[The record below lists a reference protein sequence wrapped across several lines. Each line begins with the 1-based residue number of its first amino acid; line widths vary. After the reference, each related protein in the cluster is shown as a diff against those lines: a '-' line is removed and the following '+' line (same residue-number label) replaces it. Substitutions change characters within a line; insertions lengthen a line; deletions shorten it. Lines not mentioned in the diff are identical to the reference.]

1 MNNGQLRLVMRY
13 YLDHFNRNG
22 VAITDDTVHN
32 TILSDS
38 DGFPPANSMN
48 LYKGSVTYS
57 LKMGDNGT
65 PDWPDAWMD
74 TSVAQL
80 ADNFIPRMGAAAIA
94 PTRPAAARTVLAV
107 GAPSFFKEALGQEL
121 VRLPSKRTGGATTS
135 PRTKKAAKTSRS
147 AGKAAYKKGR
157 RSKTGKKG
165 GRRR

>member
-22 VAITDDTVHN
+22 VAITDETVHN
-32 TILSDS
+32 TVLSDS
-38 DGFPPANSMN
+38 DGFPPASSMN

-80 ADNFIPRMGAAAIA
+80 ADTFIPRMGAAAIA
-94 PTRPAAARTVLAV
+94 PARPAAARTALAV
-107 GAPSFFKEALGQEL
+107 GVPTFFKEALGHEL
-121 VRLPSKRTGGATTS
+121 VRSSSKRSGSGTTS
-135 PRTKKAAKTSRS
+135 TRTKKTVKGSRWTGKSAAKKSR
-147 AGKAAYKKGR
+147 R
-157 RSKTGKKG
+157 PKKG